1 MAENKIQTE
10 EQKLKL
16 LFKLQTIDSKID
28 EIQK

>member
-1 MAENKIQTE
+1 MADTVNQTE

-28 EIQK
+28 EI